1 MSSSYTASN
10 VFGSNNPPSV
20 RSGLNLE
27 SQEDH
32 YNGPSSSE
40 MIPKEVAQVG
50 ERYSFTFQSG
60 KEWQKDLVKLKEI
73 LKEKVKKQLRI
84 KQGYA
89 GMLKV
94 TKEKM
99 RGPLQKAMTE
109 LSDIISELMEDLQ
122 ILEVYQIG
130 GSEKESI
137 DSNDILLASSIAHHV
152 DGDAQSQTN
161 NASRLFVLKNELSKE
176 IKIRDGFERFMNS
189 QFQRNTGNQQ
199 NKSSSASGQEASKVQ
214 SLYEDTRAKIS
225 YLRMQIEKI
234 ERQELQKTINISNT
248 KHNRYELMV
257 EDLMYKLHREMAFS
271 SGAANMLKLMCK
283 NRNIHNKEKG
293 SNLFEN
299 GSSKQLQDAFE
310 NYVQAEEKI
319 NLIRLSLIKY
329 CNELPEDSPNR
340 TLLKDIET
348 SISCE
353 AKRNC
358 SSMGSPLS
366 HKQMNI
372 SFESGRSDTTRRSST
387 SSKMSFNAQPSGLP
401 KLAVS
406 GKLEV
411 RIMGCQD
418 VIKEIPGQ
426 RLRTDLAHDTAN
438 GNTTVLTE
446 ILSKKGSKK
455 LQKHH
460 SHGQISLNQESSDA
474 FARLRLDNH
483 VVGETET
490 KPISL
495 QAWNNSKF
503 TLDLDRAKEL
513 EIEICYKDFRS
524 MCAFTVI
531 KLGDLIDEKDTSGL
545 MLPLEPQGNV
555 FVEFKYFN
563 PVVSRKPN
571 LMRQKRVMR
580 KRDVFPGKD
589 VLNKNWGRQ
598 NTAYPGM
605 NILSATRSSTN
616 LKDRSDAAY
625 RTKEL
630 SLDTDK
636 RLEDVSRGMS
646 DLMGGKKASSGM
658 SQSVYNDKTTSPGHA
673 KGFNF
678 ASIDPTKTVVFSSS
692 NISAGDPLQQGR
704 RQSSPNVHQN
714 KGSVSGGGKGNY
726 EVPKLKESNNLS
738 STHKQGMEGS
748 QKSHKSGVLAL
759 ANFRLISVL
768 GRGHFGKVI
777 LSQHKNTSKYFALKI
792 LKKGDILARDE
803 VESLNTEKRIFEIA
817 SKSKHPFLVN
827 LYGCFQTKEHV
838 FFVMEYSMGGDLMR
852 HIHDD
857 IFSEERA
864 CFYASCVLL
873 GLEFLHGNNII
884 YRDLKLDNLLLDA
897 QGYVKLADF
906 GLCKE
911 GMGPND
917 TTSTFCGTPEFLAP
931 EVLVESCYTRAIDW
945 WGLGVLIFEMLV
957 GEPPFSGDDEEEI
970 FDSIVNDD
978 VRYPRFLSIEAI
990 SIMRRLMRKNPERRL
1005 GGGEKDAKEVREQ
1018 RFFSH
1023 INWEWDKLLRREI
1036 KPKFVPKIKGFE
1048 DVSNFDEE
1056 FTKEL
1061 PTFSP
1066 AKDKRVITEADQAM
1080 FKDFDFST
1088 L

>member
-1 MSSSYTASN
+1 METT
-10 VFGSNNPPSV
+10 GGDTTNN
-20 RSGLNLE
+20 G
-27 SQEDH
+27 
-32 YNGPSSSE
+32 GSSSE

-50 ERYSFTFQSG
+50 ERYNFKFQSS

-99 RGPLQKAMTE
+99 KGSLQKEMTE

-130 GSEKESI
+130 GSERESI
-137 DSNDILLASSIAHHV
+137 DSNDILLAGSIAHHV
-152 DGDAQSQTN
+152 ESGTGEGQSATN

-189 QFQRNTGNQQ
+189 QFHKNSGTMQLKN
-199 NKSSSASGQEASKVQ
+199 SSAGQEASKVQ

-225 YLRMQIEKI
+225 YLKMQIEKI

-283 NRNIHNKEKG
+283 TRTIHNKEKS
-293 SNLFEN
+293 SNPFEN
-299 GSSKQLQDAFE
+299 GNSKQLQDVFE

-319 NLIRLSLIKY
+319 NLIRLALIKY

-340 TLLKDIET
+340 SLLRDIET
-348 SISCE
+348 SISSE

-366 HKQMNI
+366 RKQLNSSI
-372 SFESGRSDTTRRSST
+372 ELSRQDITRRSS
-387 SSKMSFNAQPSGLP
+387 SSSRVSFNVTPGGLP
-401 KLAVS
+401 KLAIS

-411 RIMGCQD
+411 RVIGCQD
-418 VIKEIPGQ
+418 IIKEIPGQ

-438 GNTTVLTE
+438 GNTMVLTE

-460 SHGQISLNQESSDA
+460 SHGQLSINQESTEA

-483 VVGETET
+483 IVGETET

-513 EIEICYKDFRS
+513 EIEIYYKDFRS

-545 MLPLEPQGNV
+545 MLPLEPQGNL

-571 LMRQKRVMR
+571 LARQKRVMK
-580 KRDVFPGKD
+580 KRDMFTGKESI
-589 VLNKNWGRQ
+589 NKNWGRQ
-598 NTAYPGM
+598 NTAYPAF
-605 NILSATRSSTN
+605 NISTTRSSTN
-616 LKDRSDAAY
+616 LKDRTDITY
-625 RTKEL
+625 RAQGL

-636 RLEDVSRGMS
+636 RLQDVNRDIGEALS
-646 DLMGGKKASSGM
+646 GKKSSGGM
-658 SQSVYNDKTTSPGHA
+658 SQSVYTDKTITSGHV

-678 ASIDPTKTVVFSSS
+678 GGIDPTKTLIISS
-692 NISAGDPLQQGR
+692 NTISSNDPTFHGR
-704 RQSSPNVHQN
+704 RQSSPNVQ
-714 KGSVSGGGKGNY
+714 GKISTSCLKTSNY
-726 EVPKLKESNNLS
+726 EGPKLKESNNVS
-738 STHKQGMEGS
+738 SRTSGILNKCQGID
-748 QKSHKSGVLAL
+748 KSYKSGSLSL
-759 ANFRLISVL
+759 SNFRLISVL

-777 LSQHKNTSKYFALKI
+777 LSQYKNTQQYFALKI

-817 SKSKHPFLVN
+817 SRSNHPFLVN
-827 LYGCFQTKEHV
+827 LHGCFQTKEHV

-1005 GGGEKDAKEVREQ
+1005 GGGEKDAKEVKEQ

-1023 INWEWDKLLRREI
+1023 INWEWDKLLRKEI
-1036 KPKFVPKIKGFE
+1036 KPKFTPKIKGYE

-1066 AKDKRVITEADQAM
+1066 AKDRRIITEADQSM

>member
-1 MSSSYTASN
+1 MSSSHSASN
-10 VFGSNNPPSV
+10 LFGSSNPTST
-20 RSGLNLE
+20 RSGLNME
-27 SQEDH
+27 SKEGH
-32 YNGPSSSE
+32 GNGPSSSE

-50 ERYSFTFQSG
+50 ERYNFNFQSG

-89 GMLKV
+89 EMLKV

-99 RGPLQKAMTE
+99 KGSLQKSMTE

-130 GSEKESI
+130 GSERESI
-137 DSNDILLASSIAHHV
+137 DSNDLLLDGSIAHHV
-152 DGDAQSQTN
+152 DGDSQSTTN
-161 NASRLFVLKNELSKE
+161 NASRLFILKNELSKE

-189 QFQRNTGNQQ
+189 QFQRNSGNTQL
-199 NKSSSASGQEASKVQ
+199 KSSTSGQEASKVQ

-340 TLLKDIET
+340 SLLKDIET

-358 SSMGSPLS
+358 SSMGSPLT
-366 HKQMNI
+366 HKQLSN
-372 SFESGRSDTTRRSST
+372 SFERNRSTTSRRSSS
-387 SSKMSFNAQPSGLP
+387 SSKMSFSAQPSGLP

-411 RIMGCQD
+411 RIIGCQD

-438 GNTTVLTE
+438 GNTMVLTE

-460 SHGQISLNQESSDA
+460 SHGQLSLNQESSDA

-483 VVGETET
+483 IVGETEI

-495 QAWNNSKF
+495 QAWNNSRF

-605 NILSATRSSTN
+605 NVLPTTRLSAN
-616 LKDRSDAAY
+616 LKDRDDAAY
-625 RTKEL
+625 RTKKL

-636 RLEDVSRGMS
+636 RLEDVNRGIS
-646 DLMGGKKASSGM
+646 DIMVNKKCSNTV
-658 SQSVYNDKTTSPGHA
+658 SQSVYNDKTIISGNA

-678 ASIDPTKTVVFSSS
+678 AGIDPTKTVVFSAS
-692 NISAGDPLQQGR
+692 NISTGGATSFHGR
-704 RQSSPNVHQN
+704 RQSSPNVQQN
-714 KGSVSGGGKGNY
+714 KNIVSEIKEGNY
-726 EVPKLKESNNLS
+726 EIPKLKESNNLS
-738 STHKQGMEGS
+738 TLHKHGIEGIQKS
-748 QKSHKSGVLAL
+748 QKSSSLTL

-817 SKSKHPFLVN
+817 SKTKHPFLVN

-931 EVLVESCYTRAIDW
+931 EVLVETCYTRAIDW

-1005 GGGEKDAKEVREQ
+1005 GGGEKDAKEVKEQ

-1023 INWEWDKLLRREI
+1023 INWEWDKLLRKEI
-1036 KPKFVPKIKGFE
+1036 KPKFVPKIKGYE

-1066 AKDKRVITEADQAM
+1066 AKDKRVITEADQTM